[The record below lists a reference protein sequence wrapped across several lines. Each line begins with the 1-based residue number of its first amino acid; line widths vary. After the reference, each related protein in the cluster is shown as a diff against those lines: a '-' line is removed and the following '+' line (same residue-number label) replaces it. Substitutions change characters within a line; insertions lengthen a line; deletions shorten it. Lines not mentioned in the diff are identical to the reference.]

1 MNKIDLDQ
9 IRKLKIQP
17 NAVLLIPV
25 GTDVETMQELSQALR
40 KVQPR
45 GNVLLVNGLDLQQL
59 DEQDMN
65 AAGWYRK

>member
-1 MNKIDLDQ
+1 M
-9 IRKLKIQP
+9 
-17 NAVLLIPV
+17 LLIPV

>member
-1 MNKIDLDQ
+1 MNIELDKIRQLN
-9 IRKLKIQP
+9 IQP
-17 NAVLLIPV
+17 NAVLLIPG

-45 GNVLLVNGLDLQQL
+45 GNVLLVNGLELQQL
-59 DEQDMN
+59 DEQDMA